1 MVEFIKDTHTYL
13 VDGIIVPSV
22 STILSQTIFVDKYK
36 DVPDFVLQR
45 AAEFGTAIHSAIEH
59 ESDNDLT
66 DEQQVVYKRWLK
78 LKAKHNIKAVEQE
91 QIIHL
96 GHQYAGTFDMMAE
109 INGELCLVDIKTT
122 YNLDKE
128 YLSWQLSLYAYA
140 KQFGGK
146 LVAIWLPKRKGAELV
161 EIEPKPHYEI
171 DKLLEVYYALQE
183 NQDDLHTDW

>member
-1 MVEFIKDTHTYL
+1 MVEFLKDTHTYL

-22 STILSQTIFVDKYK
+22 STILSQTIFADKYK

-45 AAEFGTAIHSAIEH
+45 AAEFGTAIHNAIEH
-59 ESDNDLT
+59 ESDDDLT
-66 DEQQVVYKRWLK
+66 DEQSVVYQRWLK
-78 LKAKHNIKAVEQE
+78 LKDKHNIKAVEQE

-96 GHQYAGTFDMMAE
+96 GYDYAGTFDMMAE
-109 INGELCLVDIKTT
+109 IDGELCLVDIKTT

-128 YLSWQLSLYAYA
+128 YLSWQLSLYAHA

-146 LVAIWLPKRKGAELV
+146 LVAIWLPKRKGAELI

-171 DKLLEVYYALQE
+171 DKLLEVYHALQE
-183 NQDDLHTDW
+183 NKNDIHAEW

>member
-1 MVEFIKDTHTYL
+1 MVEFLKDTHTYL

-22 STILSQTIFVDKYK
+22 STILSQTIFADKYK

-45 AAEFGTAIHSAIEH
+45 AAEFGTAIHNAIEH
-59 ESDNDLT
+59 DSDDGLT
-66 DEQQVVYKRWLK
+66 DEQQVVYNRWLK

-140 KQFGGK
+140 KEFGGK
-146 LVAIWLPKRKGAELV
+146 LVAIWLPKRKGAELF

-171 DKLLEVYYALQE
+171 DKLLEVYYALQDNTNDIHAE
-183 NQDDLHTDW
+183 W

>member
-1 MVEFIKDTHTYL
+1 MVEFLKDTHTYL

-22 STILSQTIFVDKYK
+22 STILSQTIFADKYK

-45 AAEFGTAIHSAIEH
+45 AAEFGTAIHNAIEH
-59 ESDNDLT
+59 ESDDDLT
-66 DEQQVVYKRWLK
+66 DEQQVVYNRWLK
-78 LKAKHNIKAVEQE
+78 LKTKHNIKAVEQE

-109 INGELCLVDIKTT
+109 IDGELCLVDIKTT

-140 KQFGGK
+140 KEFGGK

-161 EIEPKPHYEI
+161 VIEPKPHYEI
-171 DKLLEVYYALQE
+171 DKLLEVYHALQD
-183 NQDDLHTDW
+183 NTNDIHTEW

>member
-1 MVEFIKDTHTYL
+1 MVEFLKDTHTYL

-22 STILSQTIFVDKYK
+22 STILSQTIFADKYK
-36 DVPDFVLQR
+36 DVPDFVLKK
-45 AAEFGTAIHSAIEH
+45 AAEFGTAIHNAIEH
-59 ESDNDLT
+59 ESDDDLT